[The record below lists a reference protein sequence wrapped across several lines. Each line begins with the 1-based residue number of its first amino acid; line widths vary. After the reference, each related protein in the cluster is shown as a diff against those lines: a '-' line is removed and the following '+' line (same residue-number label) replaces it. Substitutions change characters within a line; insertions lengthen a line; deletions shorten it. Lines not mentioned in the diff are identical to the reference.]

1 MEAKRTLV
9 FDFDGTIADTLP
21 RILAISNRLS
31 SEFGYRKLP
40 DEAIELFRGKRSR
53 EALEQLQ
60 IPMIKLPVIA
70 RRMKAELQKEIH
82 LLKPIASVKEVICEL
97 APHYRLGIVT
107 SNSLPNVEQFLEAN
121 EMAFFDFIHSSSSL
135 FGKSSV
141 LRGVLRSRRLL
152 QEETIYIGDETRDI
166 EAAKKSGID
175 MIAVSWGANS
185 AEVLASLQPQFLIH
199 QPKGLLALLTEGM
212 KE

>member
-21 RILAISNRLS
+21 HILAISNRLS
-31 SEFGYRKLP
+31 GDFGYRKIP
-40 DEAIELFRGKRSR
+40 DDAIELFRGKRSR

-60 IPMIKLPVIA
+60 IPMIRLPAIA

-82 LLKPIASVKEVICEL
+82 LLKPIASIKEVLSEL
-97 APHYRLGIVT
+97 NSHYRLGIVT
-107 SNSLPNVEQFLEAN
+107 SNSLSNVERFLEAN
-121 EMAFFDFIHSSSSL
+121 EMSFFDFIHSSSSL

-141 LRGVLRSRRLL
+141 LRGVLRVRRLL
-152 QEETIYIGDETRDI
+152 REETVYIGDETRDI
-166 EAAKKSGID
+166 EAAKKSRID

-199 QPKGLLALLTEGM
+199 QPEGLLTLLER
-212 KE
+212 KD

>member
-21 RILAISNRLS
+21 HILAISNRLS
-31 SEFGYRKLP
+31 GDFGYRKIP
-40 DEAIELFRGKRSR
+40 DDAIELFRGKRSR

-60 IPMIKLPVIA
+60 IPMIRLPAIA

-82 LLKPIASVKEVICEL
+82 LLKPIASIKEVLSEL
-97 APHYRLGIVT
+97 KSHYRLGIVT
-107 SNSLPNVEQFLEAN
+107 SNSLSNVERFLEAN
-121 EMAFFDFIHSSSSL
+121 EMSFFDFIHSSSSL

-141 LRGVLRSRRLL
+141 LHGVLRVRRL
-152 QEETIYIGDETRDI
+152 QREETVYIGDETRDI
-166 EAAKKSGID
+166 EAAKKSRID

-199 QPKGLLALLTEGM
+199 QPEGLLTLLER
-212 KE
+212 KD